1 MIPRYVGNKKSTSN
15 VTTPTFTP
23 AIAEECKKISQ
34 AYMSQVDPQLV
45 CDDDSVNLGD
55 DESNALID
63 AIMQGTA
70 SSGDIID
77 LDLLLSG
84 VVETQSEPSATP
96 ARYMF
101 MCFLNTSL
109 DLLKGNGLNY

>member
-1 MIPRYVGNKKSTSN
+1 
-15 VTTPTFTP
+15 
-23 AIAEECKKISQ
+23 
-34 AYMSQVDPQLV
+34 MSQGDPQPV
-45 CDDDSVNLGD
+45 CGDDSVNLGD

-70 SSGDIID
+70 SSGDILD

-96 ARYMF
+96 ARYILMAF
-101 MCFLNTSL
+101 KSFL
-109 DLLKGNGLNY
+109 

>member
-1 MIPRYVGNKKSTSN
+1 MIPRYVGNKQSTSN
-15 VTTPTFTP
+15 ATTPTFTP
-23 AIAEECKKISQ
+23 AIAEECKKISE
-34 AYMSQVDPQLV
+34 AYLSQGDPQSV
-45 CDDDSVNLGD
+45 CADDSVNLGD

-96 ARYMF
+96 ARYNLMAF
-101 MCFLNTSL
+101 KSFL
-109 DLLKGNGLNY
+109 